1 MERPRRRSTK
11 QTATT
16 DFNAAHS
23 APTPVICHQTT
34 RVDLRTGPL
43 SPERPVQFL
52 GPPSSW
58 LTIRHS
64 ASSAAAL
71 HFPRVRS
78 LEAFGRRPQ
87 WPAASVAKGR
97 HPKPFTCVDGSGLAR
112 RIVTSQAWSVLP
124 CVWPVCAVHMTAG
137 HNALRGSG
145 PGQKPAFENAVAHV
159 GCPDRRIDR
168 LCITC
173 CSPSQPSHHAR
184 VLGAISLEK
193 P

>member
-34 RVDLRTGPL
+34 RVDLRTVPL

-97 HPKPFTCVDGSGLAR
+97 HPKPFTRGDLSRCSKVD
-112 RIVTSQAWSVLP
+112 
-124 CVWPVCAVHMTAG
+124 
-137 HNALRGSG
+137 
-145 PGQKPAFENAVAHV
+145 K
-159 GCPDRRIDR
+159 
-168 LCITC
+168 
-173 CSPSQPSHHAR
+173 
-184 VLGAISLEK
+184 
-193 P
+193 